1 MRSLNLAPLA
11 PFSSPP
17 APGATSTNPGCTDPA
32 SQSFAP
38 TPTDQASSRTPCKC
52 PTITSDGEIQLANQ
66 HLGNTASGTVTVS
79 AGSGAVVQASGE
91 GGQRLDR
98 RTMARAVTTGHGLPV
113 NILAGNESH
122 SRFIAP
128 KIADCMPPAID
139 VSAGSGRPGGLATNV
154 NIK

>member
-1 MRSLNLAPLA
+1 MKPLNLAPLA

-17 APGATSTNPGCTDPA
+17 VPGATSTNPGCTDPA

-38 TPTDQASSRTPCKC
+38 TPTDQASSRTPCTC
-52 PTITSDGEIQLANQ
+52 PTITSNGEMQRGNQ
-66 HLGNTASGTVTVS
+66 HLGNASNGTVTVS

-98 RTMARAVTTGHGLPV
+98 RAIEKAVTTGRGLPK
-113 NILAGNESH
+113 NILAGNRSH
-122 SRFIAP
+122 SKFIP
-128 KIADCMPPAID
+128 PEIASGMPPAID
-139 VSAGSGRPGGLATNV
+139 VAAGSSRPGGLATEV